1 METGQQRR
9 RLVAATGAS
18 IVLLALV
25 GAGASGAASAA
36 TPVPTSVLLFS
47 GSYGGATYTGLVAAQ
62 KTAAGKGRIVGLVK
76 GLAGGTAEASIVANA
91 DCAQPL
97 GHELVK
103 GTIRNKRPFDVSG
116 TMSGSI
122 GGHSLAIVFA
132 DRKQFVCYRLP
143 APRPSGAA
151 FVLTGGS
158 GGVVTMQRRPA
169 AVGLVALTVNGQSR
183 LSEQPSTASCAG
195 ATAAVGKPLAM
206 VAKEAFFYGDVFVPD
221 FPTYRKAHSLVFTG
235 SGGKVGCVKWEPSGY
250 APLLG

>member
-1 METGQQRR
+1 MRLRR
-9 RLVAATGAS
+9 TPAVALAAVAVAMLGVAS
-18 IVLLALV
+18 
-25 GAGASGAASAA
+25 AGAAPAA

-47 GSYGGATYTGLVAAQ
+47 GSYGGSTYTGLVAAQ
-62 KTAAGKGRIVGLVK
+62 KTASGKGRLVGLVK
-76 GLAGGTAEASIVANA
+76 GLKGGTAEASIVANA

-103 GTIRNKRPFDVSG
+103 GTVTNKRPFDVRG
-116 TMSGSI
+116 NMSGSI
-122 GGHSLAIVFA
+122 GGRSLALVFA

-169 AVGLVALTVNGQSR
+169 AVGLVALTVSSQSR
-183 LSEQPSTASCAG
+183 LSEQPSTASCGG
-195 ATAAVGKPLAM
+195 ATAALGKPLKM

-221 FPTYRKAHSLVFTG
+221 FPTYRQARSLVFTG
-235 SGGKVGCVKWEPSGY
+235 SSGKVGCITWGPSAYGT
-250 APLLG
+250 LLS